1 MTTRT
6 SSTLVQY
13 YALVDSGD
21 VDAALALLADDVDF
35 AISLPGSTRRGN
47 DRDSVRAYLSGR
59 GPVQRRHVPLRVSV
73 LDDFEFVYGAV
84 TEDDTVTTGH
94 FLASVHIGDDGFV
107 TAYQVAFDPELQLLP
122 SETEVVA

>member
-1 MTTRT
+1 MTTART
-6 SSTLVQY
+6 STLVQY
-13 YALVDSGD
+13 YALIDSGD
-21 VDAALALLADDVDF
+21 LDSGLALLAEDVDF

-47 DRDSVRAYLSGR
+47 DRDGVRAYLSGR

-84 TEDDTVTTGH
+84 TEDDTITTGH
-94 FLASVHIGDDGFV
+94 FLASVHIGKNGLV

-122 SETEVVA
+122 SGTEVVA